1 MGHSDSKMLNEVY
14 IHLDKHKLRENNVI
28 ENFVEEKIKTT
39 TKIQNRNYSVIS
51 SFFEYFLMRL
61 NASKYALIISLK
73 KKQKK
78 AKTLV
83 KPSV

>member
-1 MGHSDSKMLNEVY
+1 
-14 IHLDKHKLRENNVI
+14 
-28 ENFVEEKIKTT
+28 
-39 TKIQNRNYSVIS
+39 
-51 SFFEYFLMRL
+51 MRL

-83 KPSV
+83 NPSV